1 MKSIV
6 LSVILISI
14 SLCAKPNTT
23 IDVVTYG
30 KGKPVVIIAG
40 FGGAHFWRNTAEE
53 LAKSYEVH
61 VIAIKGVS
69 GQKTPNRFDLEQI
82 NGDIHDFL
90 KSKGFDKPMLIG
102 HSFGGFLAMQLA
114 AKHNNLVG
122 KLIIIDS
129 YPFTL
134 AMFNP
139 AFTKEFG
146 EQQAQVFRS
155 QVSAMPQ
162 AHYDTFWT
170 QNSRDMLSSLEEQV
184 NFCNSVLISDKVFI
198 IDAQCAMLSTD
209 LRPVLASIS
218 CPTQVLCSA
227 FNYLKMGLD
236 EQTIKARVDAQFQN
250 LLNCTTFIHHSAK
263 HFLMLDDR
271 DWVTEKIKK
280 FI

>member
-14 SLCAKPNTT
+14 SLWAKPNTT

-30 KGKPVVIIAG
+30 KGKPVIIIAG
-40 FGGAHFWRNTAEE
+40 FSGADYWHNTAGE
-53 LAKSYEVH
+53 LAQSYEVH
-61 VIAIKGVS
+61 VIAVKGVS
-69 GQKTPNRFDLEQI
+69 GQKTPNRFDLERI

-114 AKHNNLVG
+114 AKYNNLVG
-122 KLIIIDS
+122 KLIIVDS
-129 YPFTL
+129 YPFAL

-139 AFTKEFG
+139 ATSQEIG
-146 EQQAQVFRS
+146 VQQAQVYRS
-155 QVSAMPQ
+155 QVSALPQ
-162 AHYDTFWT
+162 AHYEAFWR
-170 QNSRDMLSSLEEQV
+170 QNATDMVSSLEEQV
-184 NFCNSVLISDKVFI
+184 NFCNSVLLSDKDFI
-198 IDAQCAMLSTD
+198 IDAQCAMLATD

-227 FNYLKMGLD
+227 FNYLKLGLD

-250 LLNCTTFIHHSAK
+250 LPNCTTFIHQSAK
-263 HFLMLDDR
+263 HFLMLDDYAWLI
-271 DWVTEKIKK
+271 DKINQ